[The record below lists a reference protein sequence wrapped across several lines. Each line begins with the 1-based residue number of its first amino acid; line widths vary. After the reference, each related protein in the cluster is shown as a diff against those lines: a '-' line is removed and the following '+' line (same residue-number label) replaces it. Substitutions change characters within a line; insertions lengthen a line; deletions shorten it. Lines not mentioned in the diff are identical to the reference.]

1 MAVFLLSQCPLLTV
15 QLLCSS
21 DLEVPLYASTAKTA
35 QDPQFR
41 VSHNSFTEAL
51 DSLRPL
57 WLRKRMDT
65 RPSDPNGALE
75 ATAAAPAPLD
85 VKPLAT
91 ASAQSSDAPPQQV
104 EADLNLTTRSTPEVH
119 SGLSG
124 LHNAPVIPKI
134 ETDTG
139 REPVPVLRANSLAL
153 DDLSGLGY
161 SSTGL
166 QLPGQHSSQQQA
178 QPISPQEPFSAR
190 SLTSSIFGGSH
201 LPGLQGAFSF
211 DLDEPSA
218 MLGLSSPRN
227 WGDAN
232 SPRFDGTGSHVHSR
246 SNSGALD
253 GSLSFAPPLPSPSGP
268 NGTAPLAR
276 SFIPQPAMRS
286 VPTVPAPPCR
296 SGLTVPKLR
305 AAPLREPYAPRVLP
319 SEAHGY
325 MGDFASPPQGTGRG
339 GSGTAAS
346 TSKRGSSRAGSGGS
360 GKRSTS
366 KGRKRSAQSGDGG
379 AEKGPGD
386 AEDRGKYRCGR
397 CGKLKVNHVCTAVDE
412 AVVCRAIEVQASPDG
427 EFGPLATTDPP
438 SRFLIVRPWGSPPA
452 SVLASS
458 AAAAA
463 AGGAYHASALTA
475 ALGGQVMPHS
485 TATTGYPELPAR
497 GDTGYGGP
505 AATPPLPHASV
516 APSSQG
522 HQHDSGPTPAKQP
535 RVERRS
541 EIVAEEAGRPAG
553 VEAGPVNPG
562 YESVGSGQVGH
573 LPPGSWAP
581 GYSAAE
587 QSRDVYD
594 TNAAYFEATRTII

>member
-1 MAVFLLSQCPLLTV
+1 
-15 QLLCSS
+15 
-21 DLEVPLYASTAKTA
+21 
-35 QDPQFR
+35 
-41 VSHNSFTEAL
+41 
-51 DSLRPL
+51 
-57 WLRKRMDT
+57 MDT
-65 RPSDPNGALE
+65 CPSDPNTALE

-85 VKPLAT
+85 EKPLAT

-139 REPVPVLRANSLAL
+139 REPVPVQRVNSLAL
-153 DDLSGLGY
+153 DDLSGLGG
-161 SSTGL
+161 SSIGL

-178 QPISPQEPFSAR
+178 PPISPQEPFSAR

-232 SPRFDGTGSHVHSR
+232 SPRLDGTGRDVHSR

-286 VPTVPAPPCR
+286 VPTAPAPPHR
-296 SGLTVPKLR
+296 GSGLTVPTLR
-305 AAPLREPYAPRVLP
+305 AAPMREPYAPRVFP
-319 SEAHGY
+319 GEAQGF
-325 MGDFASPPQGTGRG
+325 MGDFASPFQGTGRG
-339 GSGTAAS
+339 GTASSA
-346 TSKRGSSRAGSGGS
+346 SKRGSSGASGGGGGG

-412 AVVCRAIEVQASPDG
+412 AVVCRSIEVQASPGG

-485 TATTGYPELPAR
+485 TATTSYPELSAR

-505 AATPPLPHASV
+505 AATPPLTHASV

-535 RVERRS
+535 RVEGRS

-562 YESVGSGQVGH
+562 YESVASGQVRH

-587 QSRDVYD
+587 QSRDVYG
-594 TNAAYFEATRTII
+594 TNSAYLEATRTII